1 MIALKP
7 TSKESGDTSLIDE
20 IIFGIEEVKG
30 VEVSIMDLSKISNT
44 VCKSFILCTGTSN
57 THVSAIAGS
66 IIDETIKTLKDKP
79 FNREG
84 LENGEWILLD
94 YGNVV
99 VHVFQKETR
108 DFYNIEK
115 LWGDADIDHI
125 KDIA

>member
-1 MIALKP
+1 MSKKKMLDAADILAKVIVEGMQENKAKEIVSLNLKKIE
-7 TSKESGDTSLIDE
+7 TAVCDYF
-20 IIFGIEEVKG
+20 II
-30 VEVSIMDLSKISNT
+30 
-44 VCKSFILCTGTSN
+44 CHGTSN
-57 THVSAIAGS
+57 THVSAIADS
-66 IIDETIKTLKDKP
+66 VINETIKTLKDKP
-79 FNREG
+79 FNKEG

-99 VHVFQKETR
+99 AHIFQKEIR

>member
-1 MIALKP
+1 MSKKKMLDAADILAKVIIEGMQENKAKEIVSLNLK
-7 TSKESGDTSLIDE
+7 E
-20 IIFGIEEVKG
+20 IE
-30 VEVSIMDLSKISNT
+30 T
-44 VCKSFILCTGTSN
+44 AVCDYFIICHGTSN
-57 THVSAIAGS
+57 THVSAIADS
-66 IIDETIKTLKDKP
+66 VIDETIKTLKDKP
-79 FNREG
+79 FNKEG

-99 VHVFQKETR
+99 AHVFQRETR

>member
-1 MIALKP
+1 MLDAVDILANVIIKGMQENKAKEIVSFNLK
-7 TSKESGDTSLIDE
+7 E
-20 IIFGIEEVKG
+20 IE
-30 VEVSIMDLSKISNT
+30 T
-44 VCKSFILCTGTSN
+44 AVCDYFIICHGTSN
-57 THVSAIAGS
+57 THVSAIANS
-66 IIDETIKTLKDKP
+66 VIDETIKNINDKP

-99 VHVFQKETR
+99 VHVFQREIR
-108 DFYNIEK
+108 AFYNIEK

>member
-1 MIALKP
+1 MNKKMMLDAADILAKVIVEGMQENKAKEIVCLNLK
-7 TSKESGDTSLIDE
+7 E
-20 IIFGIEEVKG
+20 IE
-30 VEVSIMDLSKISNT
+30 T
-44 VCKSFILCTGTSN
+44 AVCDYFIICHGTSN
-57 THVSAIAGS
+57 THVSAIADS
-66 IIDETIKTLKDKP
+66 VINETIKTLKDKP
-79 FNREG
+79 FNKEG

-99 VHVFQKETR
+99 AHIFQREIR

>member
-1 MIALKP
+1 MSKKKMLDAADILANVIIEGMQENKAKEIVSLNLK
-7 TSKESGDTSLIDE
+7 E
-20 IIFGIEEVKG
+20 IE
-30 VEVSIMDLSKISNT
+30 T
-44 VCKSFILCTGTSN
+44 AVCDYFIICHGTSN
-57 THVSAIAGS
+57 THVSAIADS
-66 IIDETIKTLKDKP
+66 VIDETIKSLKDKP

-84 LENGEWILLD
+84 IENGEWILLD

-99 VHVFQKETR
+99 VHIFQREIR

>member
-1 MIALKP
+1 MSKKKMLDAADILANVIIEGMQENKAKEIVSLNLK
-7 TSKESGDTSLIDE
+7 E
-20 IIFGIEEVKG
+20 IE
-30 VEVSIMDLSKISNT
+30 T
-44 VCKSFILCTGTSN
+44 AVCDYFIICHGTSN
-57 THVSAIAGS
+57 THVSAIADS
-66 IIDETIKTLKDKP
+66 VIDETIKSLKDKP

-99 VHVFQKETR
+99 VHVFLREIR

-115 LWGDADIDHI
+115 LWGDAHINHI

>member
-1 MIALKP
+1 MSKKKMLDAADILANVIIEGMQENKAKEIVSLNLK
-7 TSKESGDTSLIDE
+7 E
-20 IIFGIEEVKG
+20 IE
-30 VEVSIMDLSKISNT
+30 T
-44 VCKSFILCTGTSN
+44 AVCDYFIICHGTSN
-57 THVSAIAGS
+57 THVSAIADS
-66 IIDETIKTLKDKP
+66 VIDETIKTLKDKP
-79 FNREG
+79 FNKEG

-99 VHVFQKETR
+99 VHVFQRETR

>member
-1 MIALKP
+1 MLDEADILANVIIEGMQENKAKEIVSLNLK
-7 TSKESGDTSLIDE
+7 E
-20 IIFGIEEVKG
+20 IETAFC
-30 VEVSIMDLSKISNT
+30 DY
-44 VCKSFILCTGTSN
+44 FIICHGTSN
-57 THVSAIAGS
+57 THVSAIADS
-66 IIDETIKTLKDKP
+66 VIDETIKSLKDKP

-99 VHVFQKETR
+99 VHVFQREIR

-115 LWGDADIDHI
+115 LWGDAHINHI

>member
-1 MIALKP
+1 MSKKKMLDAADILVNVIIQGMQENKAKEIVSLNLK
-7 TSKESGDTSLIDE
+7 E
-20 IIFGIEEVKG
+20 IE
-30 VEVSIMDLSKISNT
+30 T
-44 VCKSFILCTGTSN
+44 AVCDYFIICHGTSN

-99 VHVFQKETR
+99 VHVFQRETR

>member
-1 MIALKP
+1 MLDAADILANVIIEGMQENKAKEIVSLNLK
-7 TSKESGDTSLIDE
+7 E
-20 IIFGIEEVKG
+20 IE
-30 VEVSIMDLSKISNT
+30 T
-44 VCKSFILCTGTSN
+44 AVCDYFIICHGTSN
-57 THVSAIAGS
+57 THVSAIADS
-66 IIDETIKTLKDKP
+66 VIDETIKTLKDKP

-99 VHVFQKETR
+99 VHVFQRETR

-115 LWGDADIDHI
+115 LWGDAYIDQI

>member
-1 MIALKP
+1 MSKKKMLDAADILVNVIIQGMQENKAKEIVSLNLK
-7 TSKESGDTSLIDE
+7 E
-20 IIFGIEEVKG
+20 IE
-30 VEVSIMDLSKISNT
+30 T
-44 VCKSFILCTGTSN
+44 AVCDYFIICHGTSN

-99 VHVFQKETR
+99 VHVFQRETR

-115 LWGDADIDHI
+115 LWGDADINHI

>member
-1 MIALKP
+1 MSKKKMLDAVDILANVIIKGMQENKAKEIVSLNLK
-7 TSKESGDTSLIDE
+7 E
-20 IIFGIEEVKG
+20 IE
-30 VEVSIMDLSKISNT
+30 T
-44 VCKSFILCTGTSN
+44 AVCDYFIICHGTSN
-57 THVSAIAGS
+57 THVSAIADS
-66 IIDETIKTLKDKP
+66 VIDETIKSLKDKP

-84 LENGEWILLD
+84 IENGEWILLD

-99 VHVFQKETR
+99 VHIFQREIR

>member
-1 MIALKP
+1 MSKKKMLDAADILANVIIEGMQENKAKEIVCLNLK
-7 TSKESGDTSLIDE
+7 E
-20 IIFGIEEVKG
+20 IE
-30 VEVSIMDLSKISNT
+30 T
-44 VCKSFILCTGTSN
+44 AVCDYFIICHGTSN
-57 THVSAIAGS
+57 THVSAIADS
-66 IIDETIKTLKDKP
+66 VINETIKTLKDKP
-79 FNREG
+79 FNKEG

-99 VHVFQKETR
+99 AHIFQREIR

>member
-1 MIALKP
+1 MSKKKMLDAADILANVIIEGMQENKAKEIVSLNLK
-7 TSKESGDTSLIDE
+7 E
-20 IIFGIEEVKG
+20 IE
-30 VEVSIMDLSKISNT
+30 T
-44 VCKSFILCTGTSN
+44 AVCDYFIICHGTSN
-57 THVSAIAGS
+57 THVSAIADS
-66 IIDETIKTLKDKP
+66 VIHETIKTLKDKP

-99 VHVFQKETR
+99 VHVFQRETR